1 MKFFRNGEQPAW
13 WISLIPFL
21 VLVAVLSIVIFVFK
35 TDALSPEEIRKRY
48 SSQLN
53 TYRRA
58 LELLKPGIPIH
69 TYAWSFHNGAAISI

>member
-1 MKFFRNGEQPAW
+1 MGVMDFVAFGDNE
-13 WISLIPFL
+13 ILLID
-21 VLVAVLSIVIFVFK
+21 FK

-58 LELLKPGIPIH
+58 LELLRPGIPIH
-69 TYAWSFHNGAAISI
+69 AYAWSFHNGATISI